1 LLKLST
7 LYKKI
12 FQTEPPCAAPQ
23 YSRKAGLSLQKKEL
37 SPRSPLHYDEQMDL
51 NLVATFC
58 LLVGLEVVLGIDNIL
73 LISILTD
80 RLPSET
86 RKKARFIGL
95 GLALGVRALLLL
107 GAAYIVKLS
116 EPVIWG
122 LSWKSMI
129 LLAGGAFL
137 LYKAVK
143 EIHHTVES
151 REDSLAAGKKV
162 HAAFGAVIA
171 QIILLDVVFSID
183 SVITA
188 VGLTDHLGVIYAAVI
203 ASFVLVLIFSGPIA
217 SFVQKNATIKILAL
231 SFLVTIGITLVIEG
245 MGGHVPKGYI
255 YLPMAFALVVELLQL
270 RFTHNQRRK

>member
-1 LLKLST
+1 
-7 LYKKI
+7 
-12 FQTEPPCAAPQ
+12 
-23 YSRKAGLSLQKKEL
+23 
-37 SPRSPLHYDEQMDL
+37 MDL